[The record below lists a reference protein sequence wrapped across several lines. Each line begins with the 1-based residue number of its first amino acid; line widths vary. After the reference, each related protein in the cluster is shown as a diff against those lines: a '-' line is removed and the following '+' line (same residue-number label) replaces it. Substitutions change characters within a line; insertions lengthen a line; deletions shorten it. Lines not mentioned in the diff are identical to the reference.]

1 MSGHLCVALELRAV
15 DRGIQHMRNIT
26 GSIFL
31 LIILLGVGCSSEQ
44 TEVADGAEPAPQPPG
59 EVRSSAQSSPYD
71 LQFIDT
77 MIVHHQGAVDMAS
90 IAESRLQ
97 NGMLKALA
105 RTIPADQQR
114 EIKQLKAWR
123 KQWYP
128 DAPSA
133 ENMVMPGMGGSM
145 MDMSHMKTMPAGPA
159 YDAMFIDMMIPHHQG
174 AVQMGENAL
183 AKAERPELK
192 ELSKR
197 IIDAQTMEIEQMK
210 KLRASLPNPPG
221 SNVR

>member
-1 MSGHLCVALELRAV
+1 
-15 DRGIQHMRNIT
+15 MRNIT
-26 GSIFL
+26 GPIFL
-31 LIILLGVGCSSEQ
+31 LLIFLGVGCSGEQ
-44 TEVADGAEPAPQPPG
+44 TEVSVADRAEPVPQPSA
-59 EVRSSAQSSPYD
+59 EVRSSAQSAPYD

-90 IAESRLQ
+90 IAQSRLQ
-97 NGMLKALA
+97 DGKLKAIA
-105 RTIPADQQR
+105 RAIPADQQR

-128 DAPSA
+128 EAPSA
-133 ENMVMPGMGGSM
+133 ENMLMPGMGGSM
-145 MDMSHMKTMPAGPA
+145 MDMSHMKTMPAGPS

-192 ELSKR
+192 ELSKK

-210 KLRASLPNPPG
+210 KLRASLPNPPA
-221 SNVR
+221 SNER